1 MRALLKTVTFTNSSH
16 RKTRAQS
23 LVEFA
28 IALPVLLLLLLGMV
42 EFGFMLNTYLSLQD
56 AARAAAR
63 RYSTVNP
70 FDADGNDDA
79 TFYQS
84 AAEYVV
90 ETLAPSGDPA
100 ARQIPV
106 DSTRDNI
113 LISLIEVEVTSSDP
127 ISLSLTRHPLGTNYY
142 KLYGDTDPATG
153 YADDRIQELLTE
165 NDAVPLNAGLLIIEI
180 YYSYEGVINT
190 PFTTLLM
197 SEDNPVTLYTSA
209 VMPTTYLKP
218 LTTETP

>member
-1 MRALLKTVTFTNSSH
+1 MRTHSKLSSSD
-16 RKTRAQS
+16 KNTQYKLRAQS

-28 IALPVLLLLLLGMV
+28 IALPILLLLLLGMV

-70 FDADGNDDA
+70 FDEDGNDSEA
-79 TFYQS
+79 FYQN

-90 ETLAPSGDPA
+90 ETLAPSGDPE

-113 LISLIEVEVTSSDP
+113 LISLIELEVTGSSP
-127 ISLSLTRHPLGTNYY
+127 VTLSLTRHPLGTNYY

-153 YADDRIQELLTE
+153 YSDERIQELMTE
-165 NDAVPLNAGLLIIEI
+165 NDAVPLNSGLLIVEI
-180 YYSYEGVINT
+180 YYSYEGVINS
-190 PFTTLLM
+190 PFTTPFM
-197 SEDNPVTLYTSA
+197 SEDNPVTLYTSV
-209 VMPTTYLKP
+209 VMPTTYVKP